1 MIAIDVVL
9 LPSEQMMNR
18 AIEIN
23 QELLRDHERL
33 IVLDKKKC
41 LPHISLCMGCIE
53 ESEIPEIKNQ
63 LDEIASEFSPFHLHT
78 TDLVAENTPAGK
90 KVSVLQIKNQEDLQR
105 LHETVMKK
113 LWKYLSYDVEM
124 SMLFNPP
131 EVNKETLYWIRN
143 YANNYE
149 DPSLFDPHITVG
161 LGKTGHFQT
170 PISFSASEIA
180 LCQLGNYCTCRKVI
194 LTSELGLT
202 THLPTRKR

>member
-1 MIAIDVVL
+1 MTKIAIDVVL
-9 LPSEQMMNR
+9 LPSGQMMNR

-23 QELLRDHERL
+23 QELLRDHEHL
-33 IVLDKKKC
+33 IVLDKEKC

-63 LDEIASEFSPFHLHT
+63 LYQIASGFSPFHLQT
-78 TDLVAENTPAGK
+78 TDLVAENTPTGK
-90 KVSVLQIKNQEDLQR
+90 KVSVLEIKNQEDLQR

-113 LWKYLSYDVEM
+113 LWKHLSYDVEV

-131 EVNKETLYWIRN
+131 EVNEETLYWIRN

-149 DPSLFDPHITVG
+149 DPSLFEPHITVG
-161 LGKTGHFQT
+161 FGTTGHFQP

-194 LTSELGLT
+194 LTSELG
-202 THLPTRKR
+202 

>member
-1 MIAIDVVL
+1 MTKKAIDIVL
-9 LPSEQMMNR
+9 LPSGQMMNR

-23 QELLRDHERL
+23 QELLREHQHL
-33 IVLDKKKC
+33 IVLDKEKC

-63 LDEIASEFSPFHLHT
+63 LDEIASEFPPFHLQT
-78 TDLVAENTPAGK
+78 TDLTAENTPTGK

-113 LWKYLSYDVEM
+113 LWKYLSYDVEV
-124 SMLFNPP
+124 SMLFNPT
-131 EVNKETLYWIRN
+131 EVEEETLYWIRN

-149 DPSLFDPHITVG
+149 DPSLFEPHITVG
-161 LGKTGHFQT
+161 FGTTGHFQT
-170 PISFSASEIA
+170 PFSFSASEIA

-194 LTSELGLT
+194 LTSELG
-202 THLPTRKR
+202 